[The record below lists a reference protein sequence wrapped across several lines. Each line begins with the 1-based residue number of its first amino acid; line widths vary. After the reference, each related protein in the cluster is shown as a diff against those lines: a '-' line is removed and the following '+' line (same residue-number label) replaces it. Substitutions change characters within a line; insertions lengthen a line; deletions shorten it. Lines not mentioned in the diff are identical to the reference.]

1 MAKKSFSG
9 GLDSLLGGAPIGN
22 NKPSAPATTTVQN
35 VIPKK
40 ENTTPT
46 TVQNEDAIDT
56 FSLLPVTFQDKIT
69 ALSSKEGRSRE
80 EIIKEAI
87 GFYLDFQ
94 VDL

>member
-22 NKPSAPATTTVQN
+22 NKPSTPASTTQS

-40 ENTTPT
+40 ENIQPSP
-46 TVQNEDAIDT
+46 VQKNDAIDT

-69 ALSSKEGRSRE
+69 ALSNKEGRSRE